1 MKSLQKIMN
10 ENEKKQ
16 YIPQRLEIL
25 EQKIEDLESSVDIIE
40 SRLSRNPFTRDNFR
54 GQTSMELVWN
64 GPLVDKRLEDEDY
77 DS

>member
-1 MKSLQKIMN
+1 MN

-25 EQKIEDLESSVDIIE
+25 EQKIEDLESFVDIIE

-54 GQTSMELVWN
+54 DQTSMELVWN
-64 GPLVDKRLEDEDY
+64 GPLVKKHLEDEDY